1 MLSRIFL
8 LQVLFNPCNEVVF
21 ECSLDELM
29 EDVRRDELMD
39 ISSWEVV
46 REGLFDRECKLYIH
60 QYYEF

>member
-1 MLSRIFL
+1 M
-8 LQVLFNPCNEVVF
+8 VF
-21 ECSLDELM
+21 ERSLDELM